1 MMWIAWMGCS
11 AVLVLAGGYA
21 MRRGNVGV
29 VKLYAGA
36 SALMFV
42 LTVFKAGHAI
52 GPAFAAWPWILC
64 CSFAV
69 AMVILGIVAVR
80 RDRAEVMGTP
90 GSREAMTTA
99 AVIYGAGATHEG
111 AGSESSG
118 GAEM

>member
-1 MMWIAWMGCS
+1 MMWIAWLGCS
-11 AVLVLAGGYA
+11 AMLVLAGGFA
-21 MRRGNVGV
+21 MRRGNVGI

-64 CSFAV
+64 CSFVV

-80 RDRAEVMGTP
+80 R
-90 GSREAMTTA
+90 GS
-99 AVIYGAGATHEG
+99 G
-111 AGSESSG
+111 
-118 GAEM
+118 